1 MENHDEIEIRI
12 PGDAIAEGLATLADA
27 IETLTYCCWC
37 INNDEPLDVDYIRPT
52 AENLAR
58 LKIILECEYN
68 TQSVAMASKQ
78 L

>member
-1 MENHDEIEIRI
+1 MENHNETEIRI
-12 PGDAIAEGLATLADA
+12 PGDEITKGLATLADA

-37 INNDEPLDVDYIRPT
+37 INNDEPLDVDFLRPA

-58 LKIILECEYN
+58 LKLILECEYN
-68 TQSVAMASKQ
+68 TQKVATSDLQ